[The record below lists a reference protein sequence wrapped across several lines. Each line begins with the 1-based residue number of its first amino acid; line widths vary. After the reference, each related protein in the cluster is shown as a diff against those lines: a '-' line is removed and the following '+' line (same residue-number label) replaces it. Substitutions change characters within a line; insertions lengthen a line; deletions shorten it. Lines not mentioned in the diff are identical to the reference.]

1 VTFSRLHGQRLRALS
16 GKAALM
22 TKYYDH
28 KPDYLSLQANIIC
41 LLLFVIGVTAILTHP
56 AWFR

>member
-1 VTFSRLHGQRLRALS
+1 
-16 GKAALM
+16 M

-28 KPDYLSLQANIIC
+28 RPDYLSLQANIVC